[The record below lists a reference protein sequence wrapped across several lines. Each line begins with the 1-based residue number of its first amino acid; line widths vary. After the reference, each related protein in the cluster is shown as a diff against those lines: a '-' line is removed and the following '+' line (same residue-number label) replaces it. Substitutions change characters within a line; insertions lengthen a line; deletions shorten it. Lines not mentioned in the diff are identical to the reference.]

1 MKLFTNYNIGDVI
14 KFEDE
19 DSGMIYFGEVT
30 SLEVYCDYNDTDKIG
45 IGYVLS
51 RSLFGPNC
59 KGELD
64 RIDKNQQIIVYDTDE
79 SEYFPQTG
87 YKFLSCYANCT
98 SILRTCSEPRECN
111 NNSDR
116 R

>member
-1 MKLFTNYNIGDVI
+1 MKIFTNYNIGDVI

-30 SLEVYCDYNDTDKIG
+30 SLEVYCDYINTSKIG
-45 IGYVLS
+45 IGYVLR
-51 RSLFGPNC
+51 RSLLGPNC
-59 KGELD
+59 KGELEAL
-64 RIDKNQQIIVYDTDE
+64 DKNQQIIVYDPDE
-79 SEYFPQTG
+79 SEYYPPTG
-87 YKFLSCYANCT
+87 YKFMCCYANCT
-98 SILRTCSEPRECN
+98 NILRASTEPRECN